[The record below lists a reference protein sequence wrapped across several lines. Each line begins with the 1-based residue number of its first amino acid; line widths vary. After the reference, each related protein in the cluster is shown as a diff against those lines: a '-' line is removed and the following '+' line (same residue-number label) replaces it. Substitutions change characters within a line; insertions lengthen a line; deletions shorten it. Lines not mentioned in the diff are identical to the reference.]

1 MALSFAAAIGR
12 IQLAADE
19 VKAYENEYRPSECI
33 DIHDA
38 VGRIALED
46 CVSPT
51 STPIHDT
58 SAMDGYAIEA
68 CATNNA
74 SPDNPA
80 VFQVVGILTP
90 GDDPSLIPKRKKA
103 DGKHQCIEIM
113 TGARFPDINS
123 SLGRL
128 SACVR
133 VEDVSMMMSHKAGLD
148 QPEKYIAVTKPVQ
161 PWANRRMAG
170 SDIQQ
175 SETLLKKGQRIMT
188 SHILPLASVGF
199 QTIRVTGKPRI
210 GIWSTGKEFISEG
223 SHSKDVN
230 GPYLT
235 TACREYGA
243 EVAFLGHLDD
253 QAQLLCREFASH
265 AKSGDY
271 DVLITS
277 GAVSAGKFDFVR
289 DALDNSNADV
299 VFHGLNI
306 RPGHPVLFARFPAK
320 RPVAFFGLPGN
331 PGAVAAC
338 FRFLIVPYLR
348 RLQDRKAERPI
359 IAKAAREKSGTGEDK
374 ESQHIIEPRRGVDCF
389 FTGRLQSTAWG
400 TNAVEFSGR
409 VNSAKLQ
416 PFIAANCWVHVHAG
430 SEVAEGSVVDC
441 YTWIES

>member
-1 MALSFAAAIGR
+1 MTLSFTAAIGR
-12 IQLAADE
+12 LQPVADQT
-19 VKAYENEYRPSECI
+19 KAYENEYRPSECV

-90 GDDPSLIPKRKKA
+90 GDDPSLDLETNA
-103 DGKHQCIEIM
+103 DGKDPCIEIM
-113 TGARFPDINS
+113 TGARFPDANS

-133 VEDVSMMMSHKAGLD
+133 VEDVSMILSDRAGLD
-148 QPEKYIAVTKPVQ
+148 QPEKLIAVTKPVQ
-161 PWANRRMAG
+161 PWANRRVAG
-170 SDIQQ
+170 SDIKQ
-175 SETLLKKGQRIMT
+175 SETLLKSGQRIMT
-188 SHILPLASVGF
+188 SHILPLASVGY
-199 QTIRVTGKPRI
+199 QTIRVAAKLRI

-223 SHSKDVN
+223 SCSKDVN

-243 EVAFLGHLDD
+243 GTAFLGHLDD
-253 QAQLLCREFASH
+253 RAQLLCREFESH

-271 DVLITS
+271 DILITS

-289 DALDNSNADV
+289 EALDNCKADI

-320 RPVAFFGLPGN
+320 RPVAFFALPGN

-338 FRFLIVPYLR
+338 FRFLIIPYLR
-348 RLQDRKAERPI
+348 RLQGREAERPI
-359 IAKAAREKSGTGEDK
+359 IAKAAREKPETGVDK
-374 ESQHIIEPRRGVDCF
+374 ESQHIIVPSRDVDRF
-389 FTGRLQSTAWG
+389 FTGSLQPTAWG
-400 TNAVEFSGR
+400 TNAVELSGQ

-416 PFIAANCWVHVHAG
+416 PFISANCWVHVHAG
-430 SEVAEGSVVDC
+430 CKVAEGSVVDC
-441 YTWIES
+441 YTWTAS

>member
-1 MALSFAAAIGR
+1 MTSSFAAAIGR
-12 IQLAADE
+12 LQPVADE
-19 VKAYENEYRPSECI
+19 IKAYEKENRSSECI

-90 GDDPSLIPKRKKA
+90 GDDPSLTLKTKT
-103 DGKHQCIEIM
+103 DGKDQCIEIM
-113 TGARFPDINS
+113 TGARFPDISS

-133 VEDVSMMMSHKAGLD
+133 VEDTFMIVSDRAGLA
-148 QPEKYIAVTKPVQ
+148 QTEKFIAVTKPVQ
-161 PWANRRMAG
+161 PRANRRVAG

-175 SETLLKKGQRIMT
+175 SEALLKVGQRITT

-199 QTIRVTGKPRI
+199 ETIRVAAKPRI

-223 SHSKDVN
+223 ARSKDVN

-235 TACREYGA
+235 AACREYGA
-243 EVAFLGHLDD
+243 EAAFLGHLDD
-253 QAQLLCREFASH
+253 RAQLLCREFASH
-265 AKSGDY
+265 VKSGDY
-271 DVLITS
+271 DLLITS

-289 DALDNSNADV
+289 DALDKSNANV

-338 FRFLIVPYLR
+338 FRFLVIPYLR
-348 RLQDRKAERPI
+348 RLQDREAEAPI
-359 IAKAAREKSGTGEDK
+359 IAKAAREKSGTGVDK
-374 ESQHIIEPRRGVDCF
+374 ESQHLVVRRRDVDRF
-389 FTGRLQSTAWG
+389 FTGRLQPTACG
-400 TNAVEFSGR
+400 TNAVEFSGQ

-416 PFIAANCWVHVHAG
+416 PFISANCWVHVHAG
-430 SEVAEGSVVDC
+430 SEVAEGSMVDC
-441 YTWIES
+441 YTWSGS

>member
-1 MALSFAAAIGR
+1 MALSFTAAIGR
-12 IQLAADE
+12 LHAAADQA
-19 VKAYENEYRPSECI
+19 KAYEDDEGSSEWI

-38 VGRIALED
+38 VGRIVLED

-68 CATNNA
+68 CATDNA
-74 SPDNPA
+74 SPSNPA

-90 GDDPSLIPKRKKA
+90 GDDPSLIPEKKKA
-103 DGKHQCIEIM
+103 DGKYQCIEIM

-123 SLGRL
+123 ALGRL

-133 VEDVSMMMSHKAGLD
+133 VEDVSVIASRAGLD
-148 QPEKYIAVTKPVQ
+148 QPQKCIAVTKPVQ
-161 PWANRRMAG
+161 PWANRRRAG

-175 SETLLKKGQRIMT
+175 SQALLKRGQRIMT
-188 SHILPLASVGF
+188 SHILPLASLGF
-199 QTIRVTGKPRI
+199 KTIRVATKPRI

-230 GPYLT
+230 GPYLRA
-235 TACREYGA
+235 ACREYGA

-253 QAQLLCREFASH
+253 RAQLLRREFESH

-271 DVLITS
+271 DILITS

-289 DALDNSNADV
+289 GALDDSNAGI

-320 RPVAFFGLPGN
+320 KPVAFFGLPGN

-338 FRFLIVPYLR
+338 FRFLIIPYLR
-348 RLQDRKAERPI
+348 RLQGREAERPI
-359 IAKAAREKSGTGEDK
+359 AAKAVREKPGTGEDK
-374 ESQHIIEPRRGVDCF
+374 EPQHMIVPGRGVDGF
-389 FTGRLQSTAWG
+389 FTGRLQPTAWG

-409 VNSAKLQ
+409 VNPAKLK

-441 YTWIES
+441 YTWTV